1 MKDTIL
7 IIDDEANIRISLA
20 GILEDEGFVTLGAA
34 CGEEGLE
41 SVRKE
46 LPDLVLLDIWMPGID
61 GMETLKRLK
70 ESHPL
75 LPVVM
80 MSGHGTI
87 ETAVKATKMGA
98 YDFIEKPLSLEKILV
113 TVANALA
120 MSRLREENRSLRTLV
135 AQDQV
140 MVGDSEIMKSLVAQL
155 FLVASS
161 DAPVI
166 ISGESG
172 TGKELAARMIHLN
185 SPRRANPY
193 VELNCAGI
201 PDELIDSEL
210 FGHEKGA
217 FPGAMARKK
226 GRLDLAEG
234 GTLLL
239 DRIETIPVQT
249 QAKLL
254 RLLREQTFERV
265 GGVQTREAE
274 VRIIAAAVRP
284 LEVEI
289 GEGRFLNDLYYALN
303 VVPLFVPPLR
313 RRVEDIGLLT
323 EHFLTLYSSRE
334 GKERKQTSPEVMARL
349 AAYDWPGNVRE
360 LKNIVERLV
369 IMTPGGVIGVENLPL
384 FLRDD
389 GPDTPKR
396 LPPVEAVSLKG
407 ARESFEREY
416 ITRTLEGCG
425 WDVSRAAGVLE
436 VERSLLFRR
445 IKGYG
450 IEVVSPEGM

>member
-1 MKDTIL
+1 MKDSIL

-20 GILEDEGFVTLGAA
+20 GILEDEGFDTREAA
-34 CGEEGLE
+34 SGDEGLE
-41 SVRKE
+41 AVRKDP
-46 LPDLVLLDIWMPGID
+46 PDLVLLDIWMPGID

-70 ESHPL
+70 ESHPF
-75 LPVVM
+75 LPVIM

-135 AQDQV
+135 AQDHV
-140 MVGDSEIMKSLVAQL
+140 MVGNAGIMKSLREQVL
-155 FLVASS
+155 LIASS
-161 DAPVI
+161 DAPVLI
-166 ISGESG
+166 TGESG
-172 TGKELAARMIHLN
+172 TGKELAARLIHLN
-185 SPRRANPY
+185 SPRRANPF

-226 GRLDLAEG
+226 GRLDLAAG

-239 DRIETIPVQT
+239 DRIETLPVRT

-254 RLLREQTFERV
+254 RLLREHVFERV
-265 GGVQTREAE
+265 GGVQLLEAE
-274 VRIIAAAVRP
+274 VRVIAAAVRP

-289 GEGRFLNDLYYALN
+289 REERFLDELFYALN
-303 VVPLFVPPLR
+303 VVSLAVPRLR
-313 RRVEDIGLLT
+313 ERQEDIGPLT
-323 EHFLTLYSSRE
+323 EHFLALYSRRE
-334 GKERKQTSPEVMARL
+334 GKERKQAAPEVMARL

-369 IMTPGGVIGVENLPL
+369 IMTRGGVIEMGNLPL
-384 FLRDD
+384 FLRER
-389 GPDTPKR
+389 GAETPKE
-396 LPPVEAVSLKG
+396 LVPDGTASLRE
-407 ARESFEREY
+407 ARERFEREY

-425 WDVSRAAGVLE
+425 WDVSRAARELE

-450 IEVVSPEGM
+450 IEVASQEVL

>member
-20 GILEDEGFVTLGAA
+20 GILEDEGFGTLGAA
-34 CGEEGLE
+34 SGEEGLE
-41 SVRKE
+41 MVRKDP
-46 LPDLVLLDIWMPGID
+46 PDLVLLDIWMPGID

-70 ESHPL
+70 ESHPF
-75 LPVVM
+75 LPVIM

-113 TVANALA
+113 TVANSLV

-135 AQDQV
+135 VQDQV
-140 MVGDSEIMKSLVAQL
+140 MVGDSGIMKSLVEQVL
-155 FLVASS
+155 LVASS
-161 DAPVI
+161 DAPVLI
-166 ISGESG
+166 TGESG

-185 SPRRANPY
+185 SPRRANPF

-201 PDELIDSEL
+201 PDELIESEL

-217 FPGAMARKK
+217 FPGATARKK
-226 GRLDLAEG
+226 GKLDLAEG

-239 DRIETIPVQT
+239 DRIETLPAQT

-265 GGVQTREAE
+265 GGVQPLEAE
-274 VRIIAAAVRP
+274 VRVIAAAVRP
-284 LEVEI
+284 LEV
-289 GEGRFLNDLYYALN
+289 GVREGRFLEELYYALN
-303 VVPLFVPPLR
+303 VVSLVVPPLR
-313 RRVEDIGLLT
+313 ERKEDIAPLT
-323 EHFLTLYSSRE
+323 EHFLSLYSRRE
-334 GKERKQTSPEVMARL
+334 GKERKQAAPEVMVRL

-360 LKNIVERLV
+360 LKNITERLV
-369 IMTPGGVIGVENLPL
+369 IMTAGGIIGVENLPL
-384 FLRDD
+384 FLRD
-389 GPDTPKR
+389 GGAETPKELSPAVT
-396 LPPVEAVSLKG
+396 LPLKE
-407 ARESFEREY
+407 ARERFEREY

-425 WDVSRAAGVLE
+425 WDVSRAAGVLAL
-436 VERSLLFRR
+436 ERSLLFRR

-450 IEVVSPEGM
+450 IEVATQEGL

>member
-1 MKDTIL
+1 MKNTIL

-20 GILEDEGFVTLGAA
+20 GILEDEGYDILGAA
-34 CGEEGLE
+34 SGEEGLE

-70 ESHPL
+70 ESHPF
-75 LPVVM
+75 LPVIM

-87 ETAVKATKMGA
+87 ETAVKATKIGA

-135 AQDQV
+135 TQDQV
-140 MVGDSEIMKSLVAQL
+140 MVGDSESMKSLGEQVLLA
-155 FLVASS
+155 ASS
-161 DAPVI
+161 DASI
-166 ISGESG
+166 LITGENG
-172 TGKELAARMIHLN
+172 TGKELVARMIHLN
-185 SPRRANPY
+185 SPRRSNPF

-201 PDELIDSEL
+201 PDELIEREL

-217 FPGAMARKK
+217 FPGATARKK
-226 GRLDLAEG
+226 GKLDLAEG

-239 DRIETIPVQT
+239 DRIETLPVST

-254 RLLREQTFERV
+254 RFLRDQTFERV
-265 GGVQTREAE
+265 GGVQVLAAE
-274 VRIIAAAVRP
+274 VRVVAAAVRP
-284 LEVEI
+284 LEAEI
-289 GEGRFLNDLYYALN
+289 REERFLNELYYALN
-303 VVPLFVPPLR
+303 VVSLVVPPLR
-313 RRVEDIGLLT
+313 LRPEDIGPLT
-323 EHFLTLYSSRE
+323 EHFLSLYSRRE
-334 GKERKQTSPEVMARL
+334 GKELKRADPEVMAL
-349 AAYDWPGNVRE
+349 LTAYEWPGNVRE

-384 FLRDD
+384 YLADARSASPVDLSPD
-389 GPDTPKR
+389 GT
-396 LPPVEAVSLKG
+396 VSLKA
-407 ARESFEREY
+407 ARERFEREY
-416 ITRTLEGCG
+416 ITRTLEECD
-425 WDVSRAAGVLE
+425 WDVSRAAGELA

-445 IKGYG
+445 IKVYG
-450 IEVVSPEGM
+450 IEMASSEGM